1 MENENVLFRRK
12 GGDGKSVEEEGGDV
26 TSGRTNSCV
35 NNILSVCSVYPKKCH
50 GNFRKHLMDE
60 HRDRVIEIFRCD

>member
-1 MENENVLFRRK
+1 MKMFCSE
-12 GGDGKSVEEEGGDV
+12 GGDGNSNQLRRKVE
-26 TSGRTNSCV
+26 TSQVAELITKL